1 MGSRIMHLIIADKV
15 SKRLDM
21 SDTREVLLGG
31 IAPDAAF
38 GRARKDASHFF
49 GGDLDDGTRF
59 VDYHAFKERYPQA
72 VEDAFGLGYFIHL
85 IADDVWLK
93 RIYFKND
100 LKRRVDR
107 DPTLLERWHS
117 DFRKMNSRLLEQ
129 YGAND
134 LQEIL
139 AGAELSKNPVE
150 EIRKDDLRLFK
161 EETLGD
167 FIYSKDELVKEL
179 EVYSWEEVLS
189 YIEEAADKAAEECA
203 LLLKDSARR

>member
-15 SKRLDM
+15 SKRLGMRDIP
-21 SDTREVLLGG
+21 EIILGG

-38 GRARKDASHFF
+38 GRERKDASHFF

-59 VDYHAFKERYPQA
+59 VDYHAFKEKYPQA
-72 VEDAFGLGYFIHL
+72 VEEAFGLGYFIHL

-100 LKRRVDR
+100 LKKRVDK
-107 DPTLLERWHS
+107 DPSLLERWHS
-117 DFRKMNSRLLEQ
+117 DFRKMNGRLLEQ

-134 LQEIL
+134 LQKIL
-139 AGAELSKNPVE
+139 AGADLSESPVD
-150 EIRKDDLRLFK
+150 EIEKDDLRQFK

-167 FIYSKDELVKEL
+167 FIYSKDELEREL

-189 YIEEAADKAAEECA
+189 YIEEATDKAAEECV
-203 LLLKDSARR
+203 LLLKDSARQ